1 MPRGPACPSAQ
12 RRRELDD
19 VVVVV
24 LEEAQTSVDRLE
36 VDGVAEDLDAA
47 GTKLGERRV
56 DVGDVQA
63 EVVVL
68 LDAELLTALPCEDGP

>member
-1 MPRGPACPSAQ
+1 MLSLLSLKKP
-12 RRRELDD
+12 RRRSI
-19 VVVVV
+19 
-24 LEEAQTSVDRLE
+24 ASRSI
-36 VDGVAEDLDAA
+36 GVAEDLDAA

-68 LDAELLTALPCEDGP
+68 LDAEAVVERVDRGVGRGRGAAEDLDLGRCRC